1 MSKALSLILHLN
13 KYCRDIDGPEGVKW
27 ELDCAYFLYWEMGFE
42 ALRLGCH
49 LWETATGMRF
59 CQN

>member
-13 KYCRDIDGPEGVKW
+13 KYCCNIEGPEGVKW

-42 ALRLGCH
+42 ALTRDWDVTCGKLQ
-49 LWETATGMRF
+49 LE
-59 CQN
+59 